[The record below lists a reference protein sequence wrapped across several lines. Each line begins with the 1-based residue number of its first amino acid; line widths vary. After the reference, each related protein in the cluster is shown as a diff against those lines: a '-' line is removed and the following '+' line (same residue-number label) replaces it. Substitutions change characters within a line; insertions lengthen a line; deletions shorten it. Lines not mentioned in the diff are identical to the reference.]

1 MIPNV
6 NGGGLPS
13 DSIQAASM
21 PSVQPAAS
29 PKSDQKPVITPEVY
43 AAEKSAEAKK
53 SSEANVSV
61 VLGSGGAQLSA
72 GLPKAE
78 FSPRLTIEKDEET
91 GGWIYK
97 ALDPI
102 TGDVINQFPR
112 EQLVHMKNSP
122 SYQPGDVI
130 KTQA

>member
-6 NGGGLPS
+6 KGGGLPS
-13 DSIQAASM
+13 ESIQAVT
-21 PSVQPAAS
+21 PPAQNAVAQDKPVS
-29 PKSDQKPVITPEVY
+29 KPVITAEAY
-43 AAEKSAEAKK
+43 AAEKAVEAQK
-53 SSEANVSV
+53 SSEANRSVSV
-61 VLGSGGAQLSA
+61 GGTAQAMAS
-72 GLPKAE
+72 LPKAE
-78 FSPRLTIEKDEET
+78 FSPRLTIEKLKT

-112 EQLVHMKNSP
+112 EQLLKMKSSQ

>member
-21 PSVQPAAS
+21 PAVQPVAS
-29 PKSDQKPVITPEVY
+29 PKSDIKPAVSPEVY
-43 AAEKSAEAKK
+43 AAEKAAEAKK
-53 SSEANVSV
+53 SSESNVSV
-61 VLGSGGAQLSA
+61 VLGSGASSVVA
-72 GLPKAE
+72 NLPKAE
-78 FSPRLTIEKDEET
+78 FSPRLTIEKDEAT

-112 EQLVHMKNSP
+112 EQLVQMKNSP

>member
-6 NGGGLPS
+6 KGGGLPS
-13 DSIQAASM
+13 ESIQATLSPA
-21 PSVQPAAS
+21 VQPAAS
-29 PKSDQKPVITPEVY
+29 PKSDQKPAVSPEVF
-43 AAEKSAEAKK
+43 AAEKAAKAKK
-53 SSEANVSV
+53 SSEANTSV
-61 VLGSGGAQLSA
+61 VLGSGSSSVSA

-102 TGDVINQFPR
+102 TGEVINQFPR
-112 EQLVHMKNSP
+112 EQLVQMKNSP
-122 SYQPGDVI
+122 TYQPGDVI